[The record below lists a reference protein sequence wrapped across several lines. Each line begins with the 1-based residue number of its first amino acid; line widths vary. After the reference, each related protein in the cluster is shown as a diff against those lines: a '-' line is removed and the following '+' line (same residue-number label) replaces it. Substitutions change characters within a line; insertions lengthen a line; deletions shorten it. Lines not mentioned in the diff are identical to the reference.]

1 MGWCWWEPKA
11 MKRIY
16 AFLLKALA
24 LARTQRELYSLSDR
38 ALRDIGLTRDQIR
51 SIRL

>member
-1 MGWCWWEPKA
+1 MR
-11 MKRIY
+11 RIY
-16 AFLLKALA
+16 EFLRKAFA

-38 ALRDIGLTRDQIR
+38 TLRDIGLTRDQIR